1 MQYKKIRKILAAVVL
16 TTVLTMNTGMSA
28 KADMIPEVGA
38 GVLNT
43 IETVDVSDLLNT
55 STLEKQPEVSD
66 TDYHILSTKTENGEN
81 ASAEPTEEKGKQEN
95 TVTVSELSL
104 ASAGAG
110 SILEDDI
117 AAVDGED
124 SEEEGANCGYTN
136 LGVANVEDHLNIR
149 ATASP
154 DSELVG
160 KMTKNAGCEVL
171 AIEGNMA
178 RISSGSV
185 EGYVSLDYLLTG
197 QSAKERAEEV
207 KEKIA
212 TVNADGLKLRQ
223 QPTTECET
231 AGMVA
236 YGESLSVVDDTL
248 DGWVAVNYDGQTVYV
263 SADYVTIEEKL
274 KTALNMSEVLYGE
287 GVSDVRVALC
297 EYAKQFLGNPYV
309 WGGTS
314 LTHGA
319 DCSGFVL
326 SIFAKYG
333 IYLPHSSRAQ
343 SQMGTKVDLANARP
357 GDLVF
362 YAKGGRVNHVGI
374 YIGGGQII
382 NASSP
387 RTGIR
392 IANVYYRT
400 PVAVRRIIPD

>member
-1 MQYKKIRKILAAVVL
+1 MQYRKIRKILAAAVL
-16 TTVLTMNTGMSA
+16 ATVLTINTGIPA
-28 KADMIPEVGA
+28 GADVIPEVGA
-38 GVLNT
+38 GAVNT

-55 STLEKQPEVSD
+55 STLEKQPETGSAD
-66 TDYHILSTKTENGEN
+66 FHIPSTKTESTDNT
-81 ASAEPTEEKGKQEN
+81 PTESGEVKEES
-95 TVTVSELSL
+95 TVMVSELPL

-117 AAVDGED
+117 SAGDGED

-212 TVNADGLKLRQ
+212 TVNADGLKLRE

>member
-1 MQYKKIRKILAAVVL
+1 MQYKKIRKILVTAVL
-16 TTVLTMNTGMSA
+16 TTVLTINTGIPA
-28 KADMIPEVGA
+28 GADVIPEVGA
-38 GVLNT
+38 GTVNT

-55 STLEKQPEVSD
+55 STLEKQPETGSAD
-66 TDYHILSTKTENGEN
+66 FHIPSTKTESTDNT
-81 ASAEPTEEKGKQEN
+81 PTESGEVKEES
-95 TVTVSELSL
+95 TVMVSELPL

-117 AAVDGED
+117 SAGDGED

-212 TVNADGLKLRQ
+212 TVNADGLKLRE